1 MGDACHKGSKRFP
14 CVSQLRRGGD
24 HVGSREAIAHSV
36 PLSSAAQGPVMPMRL
51 KEDAPSKGRP
61 NSGPNLRKVQGTK
74 GAIQVGKSP
83 NPPPAR
89 AVQAKGRVRRGRTRG
104 YTQR

>member
-1 MGDACHKGSKRFP
+1 
-14 CVSQLRRGGD
+14 
-24 HVGSREAIAHSV
+24 
-36 PLSSAAQGPVMPMRL
+36 MPMRL

-83 NPPPAR
+83 QIPLPLGLH
-89 AVQAKGRVRRGRTRG
+89 QAKGRVRRGRTQG